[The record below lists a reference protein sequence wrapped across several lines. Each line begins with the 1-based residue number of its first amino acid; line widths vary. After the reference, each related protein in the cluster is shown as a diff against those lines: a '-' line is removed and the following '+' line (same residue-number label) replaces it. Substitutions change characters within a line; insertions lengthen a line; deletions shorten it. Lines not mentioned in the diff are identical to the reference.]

1 MKLGKHAV
9 KVLAVFA
16 VLFVIGFALKFL
28 NLHEGFLV
36 RVGDKTIDKNDYN
49 KRKAFLN
56 AVRNAANEEDL
67 KIRKKKQRVKQ
78 ARVEWRN
85 KKKN

>member
-28 NLHEGFLV
+28 NLHEGFFV
-36 RVGDKTIDKNDYN
+36 EVGTTTLNANDYN
-49 KRKAFLN
+49 EKKDFLN
-56 AVRNAANEEDL
+56 KVRKTAA
-67 KIRKKKQRVKQ
+67 KKTKTMAKQ
-78 ARVEWRN
+78 ATAE
-85 KKKN
+85 